1 MAVLLEG
8 VSLVFENEVLERKYP
23 GGVLGFR
30 ANWSNGSFCSDGT
43 VSRIAYFET
52 DDAFCTLMAM
62 PDYGLDVST
71 EFAADVAVFIHGGA
85 AWTPCLW
92 LETSHAPESFQVCWH
107 VTEEQG
113 ERFAVPK
120 YFRRDSCLA
129 RYRSLDELAIR
140 KRLKLVGEENGEAL
154 YRDQKL
160 GTLLCGPNPLS
171 RH

>member
-8 VSLVFENEVLERKYP
+8 VSLVFENKVLKRKYP

-30 ANWSNGSFCSDGT
+30 ADWSNGSFCSDGT
-43 VSRIAYFET
+43 VSRIAYFEP
-52 DDAFCTLMAM
+52 DDAFCALMAM

-71 EFAADVAVFIHGGA
+71 KFAADVAVFIHGGA
-85 AWTPCLW
+85 ALTPCLW
-92 LETSHAPESFQVCWH
+92 LETSNAPESFHVCWH
-107 VTEEQG
+107 VSEELG

-120 YFRRDSCLA
+120 YFQHDSCLA
-129 RYRSLDELAIR
+129 RYRNLDERAIR
-140 KRLKLVGEENGEAL
+140 KRLELVGEKNGAAL

-160 GTLLCGPNPLS
+160 GTLLCGPSPLS